1 MEEGTVKSN
10 KNIDLK
16 DFKINDSFLGKYQ
29 ELIRDIV
36 IPYQYDI
43 LEDKVEGV
51 EKSHAIENFRIAAG
65 DIKGEFYGMVFQDS
79 DVAKWIEA
87 AAYSLAINPDDKLE
101 NTVDE
106 VIDLIERAAGE
117 DGYLNTYFTVK
128 EPEHR
133 WENLHECHELYCA
146 GHMIEAAVAYYEA
159 TGKDKLLS
167 VMKKMSDLIYD
178 TFGYGKREGFPGHPE
193 IELALMRLYHLTG
206 DDRYKELTK
215 FFIDERGKEPN
226 FFEAETKKRVWEHFL
241 MNYDDRKYAQN
252 HAPVREQKEAAGH
265 AVRAVYLY
273 TGMADVAGETDD
285 KELLEACD
293 TLFDNIANKQMYITG
308 GIGSTHHGEAFTVD
322 YDLPNDTIYAE
333 TCAAIG
339 LMFFADKMLSLNVDS
354 KYSDVL
360 ERALYNNVLAGMQL
374 DGKKFF
380 YVNPLEVNPGISG
393 VMGNYKHVLPQRP
406 GWFGCAC
413 CPPNV
418 ARVLS
423 SIGKYAY
430 NQDGNTVYTHLYI
443 SGEAVI
449 KELDN
454 MKIVTDTKYP
464 FEGVVNYKFSNVPD
478 KDITFAVRIPA
489 YTKDK
494 FVIKLNGVVLSK
506 EDMVVE
512 KGYLYIKGIK
522 ENDDLILGFDMSA
535 KKVYSN
541 TAVRYNAGCVALTR
555 GPLVYCFE
563 GVDNGSDN
571 VLLQELSIKSD
582 GATSEEKVSDSIL
595 GDIVKLKVDGYKKT
609 GSNDLYSFEKP
620 SKEEFKL
627 MAVPYYTWGNR
638 GLNQMRVWML
648 ED

>member
-1 MEEGTVKSN
+1 MKSN

-16 DFKINDSFLGKYQ
+16 NFKIEDSFLGKYQ
-29 ELIRDIV
+29 ELIRNVV

-43 LEDKVEGV
+43 LEDRVEGI

-87 AAYSLAINPDDKLE
+87 AAYSLTVSPDEKLE
-101 NTVDE
+101 KTVDDL
-106 VIDLIERAAGE
+106 IDIIERAASE

-146 GHMIEAAVAYYEA
+146 GHMIEAAIAYYES
-159 TGKDKLLS
+159 TGKDKLLN
-167 VMKKMSDLIYD
+167 VMKNMSNLIYD

-215 FFIDERGKEPN
+215 FFVDERGKEPN
-226 FFEAETKKRVWEHFL
+226 FFEAETKKRGWEHFH

-252 HAPVREQKEAAGH
+252 HAPVRDQKEAAGH

-273 TGMADVAGETDD
+273 TGMADMAGETDD
-285 KELLEACD
+285 KELLDACD

-339 LMFFADKMLSLNVDS
+339 LMFFADKMLTLNVDS

-360 ERALYNNVLAGMQL
+360 EKALYNNVLAGMQL

-393 VMGNYKHVLPQRP
+393 VLGNYKHVLPQRP

-418 ARVLS
+418 ARILS

-430 NQDGNTVYTHLYI
+430 HQDENTVYAHLYI
-443 SGEAVI
+443 SGEAI
-449 KELDN
+449 LDN

-464 FEGVVNYKFSNVPD
+464 FEGVVNYKFSNVAD
-478 KDITFAVRIPA
+478 KDIAFAVRIPA
-489 YTKDK
+489 YTKNN
-494 FVIKLNGVVLSK
+494 FLVKLNGVELSK
-506 EDMVVE
+506 EDMVIE

-522 ENDDLILGFDMSA
+522 ENFDLTLIFDISA

-563 GVDNGSDN
+563 GVDNDMDN
-571 VLLQELSIKSD
+571 VLLQELSIKSN
-582 GATSEEKVSDSIL
+582 GTIEEEKISDEVL
-595 GDIVKLKVDGYKKT
+595 GDIAKLKVEGYKKT

-620 SKEEFKL
+620 IKEDVKL
-627 MAVPYYTWGNR
+627 TAVPYYTWGNR